1 MPHTDRN
8 LRSDPADAWLDALLA
23 QDAAQHRDAYLA
35 DEGFSARVMATLP
48 SNAAL
53 PRWRKPALTALWAT
67 AGLALAAALPG
78 AFLDVAREAF
88 RLLAARPFSLSE
100 LAVVMAL
107 LGAATWTGA
116 AVALRR
122 D

>member
-23 QDAAQHRDAYLA
+23 EDATQHRDAYVA
-35 DEGFSARVMATLP
+35 DAGFTARVVATLP
-48 SNAAL
+48 ANAAL

-67 AGLALAAALPG
+67 AGLGLAAALPG
-78 AFLDVAREAF
+78 TFLDVAREAF

>member
-1 MPHTDRN
+1 MPHTDPN
-8 LRSDPADAWLDALLA
+8 LRPDSADAWLDALLVE
-23 QDAAQHRDAYLA
+23 DGTQHRDAYVA
-35 DEGFSARVMATLP
+35 DDGFTARVMATLP
-48 SNAAL
+48 ANAAL
-53 PRWRKPALTALWAT
+53 PRWRKPALTGLWAT
-67 AGLALAAALPG
+67 AGLGLAAALPG
-78 AFLDVAREAF
+78 TLLDVAREAF